1 MGLSI
6 SRAFDTWRRRSV
18 VTCRHRCEDSC
29 LALVS
34 LAIDVVSG
42 KIQLLSFCFAI
53 FSPLLL
59 LLLAAAAADSRLR
72 TT

>member
-6 SRAFDTWRRRSV
+6 SRASTLGDAHLLS
-18 VTCRHRCEDSC
+18 
-29 LALVS
+29 LVGIAVKILVWLLFS
-34 LAIDVVSG
+34 LAIDVVFG

-53 FSPLLL
+53 LSPLL

-72 TT
+72 RT